1 MKRKYLI
8 VGNWKMN
15 TDLDQAVEL
24 AGKIGKGLDRDDAQ
38 TVLCPPHVFIEQV
51 FKAVKKVRKKNLAVG
66 AQNISWEK
74 KGAYTGDISI
84 DMVKPWAKYAII
96 GHSERRHY
104 FAETNALI
112 NTKIKLAL
120 TNKITPILCVGEK
133 RFMSSDL
140 RDLGRDL
147 IEGLDGLTKA
157 EMKKVVVAYE
167 PVWAIGTGKAALP
180 NYVNKILKEMRL
192 WLKDEKGFDVAEGV
206 RMLYG
211 GSVNSKNAKDYLQ
224 EEQVDGLLIGGA
236 SLKPGTFLRI
246 VKAVPK
252 DK

>member
-1 MKRKYLI
+1 
-8 VGNWKMN
+8 
-15 TDLDQAVEL
+15 
-24 AGKIGKGLDRDDAQ
+24 
-38 TVLCPPHVFIEQV
+38 
-51 FKAVKKVRKKNLAVG
+51 
-66 AQNISWEK
+66 
-74 KGAYTGDISI
+74 
-84 DMVKPWAKYAII
+84 
-96 GHSERRHY
+96 
-104 FAETNALI
+104 
-112 NTKIKLAL
+112 
-120 TNKITPILCVGEK
+120 
-133 RFMSSDL
+133 
-140 RDLGRDL
+140 
-147 IEGLDGLTKA
+147 
-157 EMKKVVVAYE
+157 MKKVVVAYE
-167 PVWAIGTGKAALP
+167 PVWAIGTDKAALP